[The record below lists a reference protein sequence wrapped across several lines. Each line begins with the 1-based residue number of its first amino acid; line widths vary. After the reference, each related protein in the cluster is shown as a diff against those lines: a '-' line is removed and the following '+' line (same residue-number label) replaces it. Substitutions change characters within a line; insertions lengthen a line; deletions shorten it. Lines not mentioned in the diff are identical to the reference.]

1 MSSGTSVDT
10 VGKAG
15 QAVSSAASVPEAGS
29 PSSPA
34 ASTGVNIAPTEPS
47 GLRRRRDDDDKW
59 PVDDPDDEE
68 LKVDPQTGLRRGK
81 RIIKT
86 VTAAILLFTVGSI
99 MLWLGIKNLNVDK
112 DRAVGMIVVGSLAF
126 LPGSYA
132 TFILIGAWC
141 RWDGYR
147 YSDLPSYD
155 D

>member
-1 MSSGTSVDT
+1 
-10 VGKAG
+10 
-15 QAVSSAASVPEAGS
+15 
-29 PSSPA
+29 
-34 ASTGVNIAPTEPS
+34 
-47 GLRRRRDDDDKW
+47 
-59 PVDDPDDEE
+59 
-68 LKVDPQTGLRRGK
+68 
-81 RIIKT
+81 
-86 VTAAILLFTVGSI
+86 

-112 DRAVGMIVVGSLAF
+112 DRAIGMIVVGSLAF